1 LKGAVVFKAISSVF
15 GICSL
20 IVLISLGCSA
30 RAESTTSAAEKL
42 LTVAPDDIVG
52 FVATSGG
59 DELKPAFEKSI
70 LGRMWNDAGVQSF
83 YQSIKKELLSKIKQE
98 MPDANA
104 AKVPDIVIDL
114 VKLVVKRPII
124 IGAARKEAK
133 AGPPIYGFAILD
145 AGPRKAEIASSI
157 ATLEA
162 MADKGDIVEIEVGGV
177 KMHGPKD
184 AGGVPGYWGWVGSR
198 FVFAINDGEGLAMK
212 YLQGKIRRLTPG
224 YLKDVPGSDDALVVY
239 IDREKVFNVL
249 GAIAS
254 MEGDADE
261 FNAVKTVI
269 RELGLANIKTLTAR
283 MGFSGPDMVC
293 NELIRLQGPRTGVLA
308 SLGTVDL
315 SMFDMVDAGALNATA
330 VNCNLGLIY
339 DTIMK
344 AIKAAAPSGA
354 YAEVQEGIA
363 EFESQSNVSIRN
375 GLLESLS
382 GPTIL
387 YSLPAGV
394 MMEAPSGGV
403 VVIARLK
410 DGRLWEKTVTALGDF
425 ATAQSE
431 GMLQVSTQ
439 VQEGRTYH
447 CWVIPPLAMMQVM
460 PTWTVV
466 DNHVVIGSNMALCN
480 KAVKQMVSGKTG
492 KSSLR
497 TTDGYKK
504 VAAKLPEDLIFF
516 SYTNSKVQFNQMM
529 ITLQQF
535 WPMITMVAGQQ
546 GIKLPFMLPSL
557 GHIVKDMEPSCQ
569 YSWFDGQ
576 GLRSHYQGPGI
587 EPSLMTVAGGA
598 LGASILM
605 PALARTRE
613 VARRVV
619 SGANLSGI
627 GKACVIYANDDER
640 GRYPPRLEKLVE
652 LEYITTKQL
661 ESPLKPNGFDG
672 PSYIYVEGQNTGM
685 DPGNIVAYDNP
696 AFCSDKINVLFMDGH
711 VKAMKPAEF
720 LQELEATYKRLGRE
734 MPEIRFKGGR
744 SGGPVPGVLRGFE

>member
-1 LKGAVVFKAISSVF
+1 MFKAISSVF
-15 GICSL
+15 GICLL
-20 IVLISLGCSA
+20 IALISLGCSA
-30 RAESTTSAAEKL
+30 RAEPTSSDAEKL
-42 LTVAPDDIVG
+42 LMVVPDDVVG

-70 LGRMWNDAGVQSF
+70 LGRMWNDPGVQSF
-83 YQSIKKELLSKIKQE
+83 YQSIKKELLSKVKQE

-104 AKVPDIVIDL
+104 AKVPDIVMDL
-114 VKLVVKRPII
+114 VKLAVKRPII
-124 IGAARKEAK
+124 MGAARKQATTS
-133 AGPPIYGFAILD
+133 PPVYGFAILD
-145 AGPRKAEIASSI
+145 AGPHKAEIASAI
-157 ATLEA
+157 AKLEA
-162 MADKGDIVEIEVGGV
+162 LADKGDIVEIEVGGI

-224 YLKDVPGSDDALVVY
+224 YLKDVPGSDDALAVY
-239 IDREKVFNVL
+239 VDREKMFNVL

-254 MEGDADE
+254 MEGDTDE
-261 FNAVKTVI
+261 FNAVKAALK
-269 RELGLANIKTLTAR
+269 ELGLANIKTLTAR
-283 MGFSGPDMVC
+283 MGFSGSDMVSD
-293 NELIRLQGPRTGVLA
+293 ELVRLEGPRVGLLA

-354 YAEVQEGIA
+354 YAEVQEGLA
-363 EFESQSNVSIRN
+363 QFESQSNVSIRN

-431 GMLQVSTQ
+431 GMVQVSSQ
-439 VQEGRTYH
+439 VQEGRTLY

-460 PTWTVV
+460 PTWTIV
-466 DNHVVIGSNMALCN
+466 DNHVVIGSNIALCN
-480 KAVKQMVSGKTG
+480 KAVKQVVSVKRLGLMT
-492 KSSLR
+492 SIR
-497 TTDGYKK
+497 TTEGYRK
-504 VAAKLPEDLIFF
+504 VTAKLPEDLIFF
-516 SYTNSKVQFNQMM
+516 SYTNSKLQFNQMM
-529 ITLQQF
+529 ISLQQF

-613 VARRVV
+613 VAHRVV
-619 SGANLSGI
+619 SGSNLAGI
-627 GKACVIYANDDER
+627 GKACVIYAMEEDE
-640 GRYPPRLEKLVE
+640 GKYPPTLEKLVE
-652 LEYITTKQL
+652 LDYISHKQL
-661 ESPLKPNGFDG
+661 ESPFKPKGFDG
-672 PSYIYVEGQNTGM
+672 PSYIYISGQSARSHPSNV
-685 DPGNIVAYDNP
+685 VAYDNP
-696 AFCSDKINVLFMDGH
+696 EFCDEGVNVLHVDGH
-711 VKAMKPAEF
+711 VQWMKPEEF
-720 LQELEATYKRLGRE
+720 LQALESTYKRLDRE
-734 MPEIRFKGGR
+734 MPEIRFKGVR